1 MKFNELLDKKIEL
14 KVISSE
20 SLAGDDGDEQTVLND
35 SVSSS
40 TTSITSTTSK
50 CSTTS
55 SSSYKVADKTIGK
68 GKEPGRH
75 KTKKRKL
82 DHDNGELSNYS
93 NFNSGNNNEDNV
105 DENVNID
112 IPASI
117 KSLFQKRV
125 FEILCILLL
134 NKSDILEIIAKTKKN
149 RRNEFN
155 H

>member
-20 SLAGDDGDEQTVLND
+20 SLAGDDGDEQTLLND
-35 SVSSS
+35 SVSSQSS

-55 SSSYKVADKTIGK
+55 SSSYKSADKTIGK

-82 DHDNGELSNYS
+82 DHDNGELSNCS
-93 NFNSGNNNEDNV
+93 N
-105 DENVNID
+105 
-112 IPASI
+112 
-117 KSLFQKRV
+117 L
-125 FEILCILLL
+125 ILVIIMKILSM
-134 NKSDILEIIAKTKKN
+134 KM
-149 RRNEFN
+149 
-155 H
+155 

>member
-1 MKFNELLDKKIEL
+1 LKFNELLDKKIEL

-35 SVSSS
+35 SVSSQSS

-50 CSTTS
+50 CS
-55 SSSYKVADKTIGK
+55 DKTIGK

-93 NFNSGNNNEDNV
+93 N
-105 DENVNID
+105 
-112 IPASI
+112 
-117 KSLFQKRV
+117 L
-125 FEILCILLL
+125 ILVIIMKILSM
-134 NKSDILEIIAKTKKN
+134 KM
-149 RRNEFN
+149 
-155 H
+155 